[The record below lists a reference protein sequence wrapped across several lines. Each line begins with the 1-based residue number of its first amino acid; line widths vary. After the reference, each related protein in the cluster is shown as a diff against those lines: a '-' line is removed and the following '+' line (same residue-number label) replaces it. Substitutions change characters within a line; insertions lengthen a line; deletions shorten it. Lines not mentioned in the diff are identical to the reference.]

1 MKKFFYSCLNDLM
14 PAVLFI
20 TATSLINRDCYISG
34 YIVMILAYFSLDA
47 HTYVSKKLGF
57 YNNVFFKHF

>member
-1 MKKFFYSCLNDLM
+1 MKFFYSCLNDLL

-20 TATSLINRDCYISG
+20 TATSLIDRDYYISG
-34 YIVMILAYFSLDA
+34 CIVMVLAYFGLDV

-57 YNNVFFKHF
+57 YNNIFFKQF

>member
-1 MKKFFYSCLNDLM
+1 MKFFYSCLNDLM

-20 TATSLINRDCYISG
+20 IATSLIDRDYYISG
-34 YIVMILAYFSLDA
+34 CIVMILAYFSLDV

-57 YNNVFFKHF
+57 YNNVFFKKS

>member
-1 MKKFFYSCLNDLM
+1 MKFFYSCLNDLM

-20 TATSLINRDCYISG
+20 IATSLINRDYYISG
-34 YIVMILAYFSLDA
+34 CIVMILAYFSLDV

-57 YNNVFFKHF
+57 HNNIFFKQF